1 MLVQRKRSAQALQ
14 SIMAIFLADVEYL
27 NTSPSCP
34 RLNIWNVKFARLDIY
49 GWPNIKDWT
58 DFDTILE
65 TG

>member
-1 MLVQRKRSAQALQ
+1 
-14 SIMAIFLADVEYL
+14 MAIFLADVEYL